1 MATSSTHAPPPG
13 ATPRHFRAGALA
25 SGLRRATATF
35 VAFLLAATAIVSLP
49 VASQAAE
56 LDAITGVTITE
67 STDPITVYQQLQI
80 NATWAVADSA
90 VAGDTFSLTF
100 PTDPQLSGF
109 VDTITLKDPLGAA
122 VATCVVTATGFK
134 CTLTSYAD
142 TRSNVSGT
150 LSFFA
155 SFTQESSNSE
165 VTFLTGSSATIP
177 VTIPGGVGPQ
187 VGDGTTP
194 HFDEPTK
201 WGWVTDGTDL
211 TQWHIFLP
219 SADVVG
225 HDGTPITLTDTID
238 PRLVVDLS
246 TLSIDF
252 VLDSDWND
260 GNYGDNYAW
269 LDEGADYA
277 LSPGPA
283 ANQLEIT
290 IGYAP
295 AAPGTFHIQ
304 YRAPL
309 PAERAD
315 GDTYVNTIAGTDLWS
330 TQDQVRYRAADGDG
344 NGDETRSLALTKT
357 VDGPAPAGRFTFSV
371 TCTSDGVALATFP
384 RTLTLAADETAY
396 VQSIPVGSVCVITET
411 EDLGATSV
419 AYTQSGGQESAPVS
433 SSATKTVTVTDGSPA
448 LIEVVATNHFAV
460 PPVEVA
466 EVGGLSVT
474 KAVTGDATVPAGTE
488 FAVHYSYLLDGAT
501 VTGTLPV
508 VAGATAVLDGLPAG
522 TVVTLTEPEIP
533 AVAGTTWG
541 APAFT
546 VAGTT
551 TAAAS
556 SIDVTV
562 EASTTVTVNLTNTAA
577 RTKVTGVLSA
587 SGTAAPTG
595 QVLPWTGGLAVTGAS
610 PLAALLAAAGLTI
623 AGLALV
629 GARRVRNAR

>member
-1 MATSSTHAPPPG
+1 MATSSTPAPLSG
-13 ATPRHFRAGALA
+13 ATPRRLRAGALT

-35 VAFLLAATAIVSLP
+35 VAFLLAAMTIVSLP

-155 SFTQESSNSE
+155 SFTQESSNTE

-187 VGDGTTP
+187 VGDGTIP

-201 WGWVTDGTDL
+201 WGWVTDGTNL

-246 TLSIDF
+246 TLSIVF

-260 GNYGDNYAW
+260 GKYGDNYAW
-269 LDEGADYA
+269 LDEGTDYA

-283 ANQLEIT
+283 ANQLQIT
-290 IGYAP
+290 LGYAP

-371 TCTSDGVALATFP
+371 TCTTDGVALATFP

-396 VQSIPVGSVCVITET
+396 IQSIPVGSVCVITET
-411 EDLGATSV
+411 DSLGATSV
-419 AYTQSGGQESAPVS
+419 TYSDSN
-433 SSATKTVTVTDGSPA
+433 TVTVTAESPA
-448 LIEVVATNHFAV
+448 LIQVTATNHFVV
-460 PPVEVA
+460 PPVDVTLGSIA
-466 EVGGLSVT
+466 VT
-474 KAVTGDATVPAGTE
+474 KSVAGAAASLVPAATSYPV
-488 FAVHYSYLLDGAT
+488 AYSYILNGTT

-508 VAGATAVLDGLPAG
+508 LAGGTATLSGLPVG
-522 TVVTLTEPEIP
+522 TVVTFTEPAIP
-533 AVAGTTWG
+533 TVTNVTWG
-541 APAFT
+541 SPTFT
-546 VAGTT
+546 VAGST
-551 TAAAS
+551 TAVS
-556 SIDVTV
+556 VDVTV
-562 EASTTVTVNLTNTAA
+562 VAATTSVTVTNTAA
-577 RTKVTGVLSA
+577 RTQVTGVLSS
-587 SGTAAPTG
+587 SGTAAPSSY
-595 QVLPWTGGLAVTGAS
+595 VLASSGMLATTGAS
-610 PLAALLAAAGLTI
+610 SLAALLAAAGLTVV
-623 AGLALV
+623 GLSLV
-629 GARRVRNAR
+629 GARRARSAR